1 MFNEKKS
8 VVSADVER
16 NIIASNTRIN
26 GNIESDGD
34 FRIDGTVE
42 GDLQT
47 KARVVIGKNGFIKG
61 SVHCAN
67 ADIEGKFEGNLKVS
81 ETLSLSSTADVSG
94 EILIGKLSVEPGA
107 SLNGTCSMKGSVKEL
122 KNKDIEKTA

>member
-26 GNIESDGD
+26 GNVESDGD

-47 KARVVIGKNGFIKG
+47 KGRVVIGKNGFIKG
-61 SVHCAN
+61 SVHCAY

-107 SLNGTCSMKGSVKEL
+107 SLNGTCSMKGSVTEL

>member
-47 KARVVIGKNGFIKG
+47 KARVVIGKNG
-61 SVHCAN
+61 
-67 ADIEGKFEGNLKVS
+67 
-81 ETLSLSSTADVSG
+81 
-94 EILIGKLSVEPGA
+94 P
-107 SLNGTCSMKGSVKEL
+107 LNMGGGCLEY
-122 KNKDIEKTA
+122 